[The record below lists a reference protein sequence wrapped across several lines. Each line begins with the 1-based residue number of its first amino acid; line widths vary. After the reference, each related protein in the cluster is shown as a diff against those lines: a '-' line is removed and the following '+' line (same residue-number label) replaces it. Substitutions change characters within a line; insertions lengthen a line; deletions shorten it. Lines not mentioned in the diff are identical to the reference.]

1 MYIIDDEV
9 GMDGLEVFLGAAEP
23 DYVEMMAETVTAGDP
38 TYTGPL
44 AGVSLG
50 LPVYHVT
57 EPEVREIAD
66 ASVYQDQIALSE
78 IAMET
83 EKIWESIRNVRA
95 KNSGA

>member
-1 MYIIDDEV
+1 MI
-9 GMDGLEVFLGAAEP
+9 LGAAEP
-23 DYVEMMAETVTAGDP
+23 VYVEMMAETVTAGDP

-57 EPEVREIAD
+57 EPEVREITD

-83 EKIWESIRNVRA
+83 EKIWESIRSVEPRHSV
-95 KNSGA
+95 SGTT

>member
-1 MYIIDDEV
+1 VILGASEV
-9 GMDGLEVFLGAAEP
+9 G
-23 DYVEMMAETVTAGDP
+23 YVMMMAETVTAGDP

-57 EPEVREIAD
+57 EPEIRENAD
-66 ASVYQDQIALSE
+66 ASVYQDQIGLSE

-83 EKIWESIRNVRA
+83 EPIWETIRAIRDRA
-95 KNSGA
+95 PGTA